1 LRAVEETD
9 TVDRRG
15 GRVLLESLFLPR
27 TPEPFEMHTVFLS
40 FAGAGSAGPSSDD
53 SVPSPAR
60 TPPIGRLSPDPLEL
74 VEPVPS
80 GQKAIFPNPLPAKGL
95 FLPPPIRTNA
105 EEIPNPSARPRQ

>member
-1 LRAVEETD
+1 MSFGPSPRVLFGAVCRQGPTISRGVALSLATFRPWFVREGPPLRAVEETD

-53 SVPSPAR
+53 SARPPIR
-60 TPPIGRLSPDPLEL
+60 TPPI
-74 VEPVPS
+74 V
-80 GQKAIFPNPLPAKGL
+80 
-95 FLPPPIRTNA
+95 
-105 EEIPNPSARPRQ
+105 